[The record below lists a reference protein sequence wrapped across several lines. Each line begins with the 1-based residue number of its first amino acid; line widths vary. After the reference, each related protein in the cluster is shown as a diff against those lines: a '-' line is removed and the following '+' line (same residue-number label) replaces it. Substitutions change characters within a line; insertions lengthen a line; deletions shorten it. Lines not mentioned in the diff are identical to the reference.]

1 MPMMCP
7 KCGKLIEGGAVR
19 CPDCG
24 AEFDLQYAPPM
35 MTGGRTKSS
44 FTPTN
49 FIMKTVPAGRSG
61 KRTAVWWIA
70 AIVLILVMAAAVAF
84 AVFARANPQLF
95 G

>member
-1 MPMMCP
+1 MLMMCP
-7 KCGKLIEGGAVR
+7 KCGRNLEGKIVR

-24 AEFDLQYAPPM
+24 VELDVQYSPVM

-44 FTPTN
+44 LTPTN